1 MDLTVIL
8 FEKCFVI
15 LMYKIAVIGDKDSV
29 LSFKA
34 IGIDVFVSYEEKDAR
49 AKVDALAKKDY
60 GVIYI
65 TEELAAKIPNTIE
78 RYNDK
83 LLPAIIVIPS
93 NKGTLGIG
101 MKNLNKNVEKAVGA
115 NILGD

>member
-1 MDLTVIL
+1 MIV
-8 FEKCFVI
+8 
-15 LMYKIAVIGDKDSV
+15 MYKIAVVGDKDSV

-34 IGIDVFVSYEEKDAR
+34 IGIEVFVAYEDKEAR
-49 AKVDALAKKDY
+49 SLVDSLAKEDY

-65 TEELAAKIPNTIE
+65 TEDLAAKIPKTIE
-78 RYNDK
+78 RYNDE
-83 LLPAIIVIPS
+83 LIPAIIVIPS

>member
-1 MDLTVIL
+1 
-8 FEKCFVI
+8 
-15 LMYKIAVIGDKDSV
+15 MYKRQV

-34 IGIDVFVSYEEKDAR
+34 IGIDVFVAYEDKEAR
-49 AKVDALAKKDY
+49 RLVDGLAKEDY

-65 TEELAAKIPNTIE
+65 TEDLAAKIPKTIE
-78 RYNDK
+78 RYNDE
-83 LLPAIIVIPS
+83 LIPAIIVIPS

>member
-1 MDLTVIL
+1 
-8 FEKCFVI
+8 
-15 LMYKIAVIGDKDSV
+15 MYKIAVVGDKDSV

-34 IGIDVFVSYEEKDAR
+34 IGIDVFVAYEGKDAR
-49 AKVDALAKKDY
+49 YQVDSLAN
-60 GVIYI
+60 I
-65 TEELAAKIPNTIE
+65 TEDLAAKIPKTIE
-78 RYNDK
+78 RYNDE
-83 LLPAIIVIPS
+83 LIPAIIVIPS

>member
-1 MDLTVIL
+1 MVI
-8 FEKCFVI
+8 
-15 LMYKIAVIGDKDSV
+15 MYKIAVIGDKDSI

-34 IGIDVFVSYEEKDAR
+34 IGIDVCIAYEGKEAR
-49 AKVDALAKKDY
+49 KIVDSLAKDDY

-65 TEELAAKIPNTIE
+65 TEQLAAKIPKTID
-78 RYNDK
+78 RYQDK
-83 LLPAIIVIPS
+83 LIPAIIVIPS

-101 MKNLNKNVEKAVGA
+101 MKNLNKNVEKAIGA

>member
-1 MDLTVIL
+1 MIV
-8 FEKCFVI
+8 
-15 LMYKIAVIGDKDSV
+15 MYKIAVIGDKDSV
-29 LSFKA
+29 LSFRA
-34 IGIDVFVSYEEKDAR
+34 IGIDVFVAYEDRQAR
-49 AKVDALAKKDY
+49 AKVDSLAKKDY

-78 RYNDK
+78 RYNDE
-83 LLPAIIVIPS
+83 LIPAIIVIPS

-101 MKNLNKNVEKAVGA
+101 MNNLNKNVEKAVGA

>member
-1 MDLTVIL
+1 
-8 FEKCFVI
+8 
-15 LMYKIAVIGDKDSV
+15 MYKIAVIGDKDSV

-34 IGIDVFVSYEEKDAR
+34 IGIDVYIAYEGSRAR
-49 AKVDALAKKDY
+49 KIVDDLSKSDY

-65 TEELAAKIPNTIE
+65 TEDLAEKIPKTID
-78 RYNDK
+78 RYQDK
-83 LLPAIIVIPS
+83 LVPAIIVIPS

-101 MKNLNKNVEKAVGA
+101 MKNLNKNVEKAIGA